1 VALRRLA
8 AAHRK
13 SRTAKSITIC
23 SLGGACDVTGVTG
36 GSNLMV
42 LFGVL
47 IVRGKVCNVSNK
59 LERIEN
65 NEQVDDLLVS
75 FVVVVVVDDDD
86 DRAVQQSFNDWMQSE
101 GILSSVPNVT
111 DICRL
116 TDSVSSSLL
125 SSSSWLFDSNCDDR
139 TNKIVNFK
147 R

>member
-23 SLGGACDVTGVTG
+23 SLAVACDVTGVTG

-47 IVRGKVCNVSNK
+47 LLRGNVCNVSNK

-75 FVVVVVVDDDD
+75 FVVVVVDDDD

-116 TDSVSSSLL
+116 TASVSSSLL

>member
-1 VALRRLA
+1 MALRRLA

-23 SLGGACDVTGVTG
+23 SLAVACDVTGVTG

-65 NEQVDDLLVS
+65 NEQVDDLLLS
-75 FVVVVVVDDDD
+75 FVVVVDDDD

-116 TDSVSSSLL
+116 TASFPSSLL

>member
-23 SLGGACDVTGVTG
+23 SLAVACDVTG

-47 IVRGKVCNVSNK
+47 LLRGNVCNVSNK

-65 NEQVDDLLVS
+65 NEQVDDLLLS
-75 FVVVVVVDDDD
+75 FVVVVDDDD

-147 R
+147 SKL